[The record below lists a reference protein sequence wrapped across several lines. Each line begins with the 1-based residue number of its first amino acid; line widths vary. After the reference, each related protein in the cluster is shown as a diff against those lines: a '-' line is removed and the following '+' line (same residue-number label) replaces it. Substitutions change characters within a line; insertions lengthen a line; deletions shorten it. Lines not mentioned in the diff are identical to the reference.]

1 MPPLHRLSLVS
12 IDTKRERPPV
22 SDDES
27 DSEDDVPL
35 SQLILKVKGSPDSNE
50 PSSKKPRNTEIW
62 TKFQEFISDLKNKI
76 FVSPEDY
83 NYFNEESMKRILKEY
98 DQFKGMLD
106 DTQASEVL
114 EWIYQLGRKEFIR
127 MAHQNADLIKGQE
140 HAVLPRPASREWWI
154 RGEET
159 DPLLL
164 ERDENG
170 YVVVDLWHARVGHK
184 KVDLY
189 GEVTPKPMSFNGF
202 TKGQPTFF
210 MESKTYMMKHWDQ
223 IVSYVCPDADERQ
236 EDLQIYIKCG
246 RFKFKPLLW
255 FDDTSVEEVLKDVER
270 KQLLAKLIDS
280 NAANKNYDDNKSI
293 EDMDLEAWKKATYKS
308 AKEGLDNVLGPELRI
323 DNNCIGAG
331 DHVQE
336 VQAVEAVLKA
346 GFAGTLCV
354 DVSGPGAAFTAPHR
368 AGTSSG
374 NNDARAAEGTRSIV
388 LWDVPGTLEHDMT
401 DWIPVSDPCDP
412 DFLAA

>member
-12 IDTKRERPPV
+12 IDTKRKHPIV

-27 DSEDDVPL
+27 DPEDDVPL
-35 SQLILKVKGSPDSNE
+35 SQLIPKVKESPDSNE
-50 PSSKKPRNTEIW
+50 PSSKKPRNTEISM
-62 TKFQEFISDLKNKI
+62 KFQKFIDDLNTM
-76 FVSPEDY
+76 FVSPDDYESFDEKSMED
-83 NYFNEESMKRILKEY
+83 LLDEY
-98 DQFKGMLD
+98 DKFEGRLD
-106 DTQASEVL
+106 ETQASEVL
-114 EWIYQLGRKEFIR
+114 IWIYQLGRKEFIR

-170 YVVVDLWHARVGHK
+170 YVVVDLWHARVGHE

-189 GEVTPKPMSFNGF
+189 GKVTPKPMSFNGF
-202 TKGQPTFF
+202 TKGHPTFF
-210 MESKTYMMKHWDQ
+210 MESKTYMMKHWDE
-223 IVSYVCPDADERQ
+223 IVNYVCPDADEQQ

-255 FDDTSVEEVLKDVER
+255 FDDTNVEEVLKDVER

-280 NAANKNYDDNKSI
+280 NAANKNYGDNKSI
-293 EDMDLEAWKKATYKS
+293 EDMDLEAWEKATYKS
-308 AKEGLDNVLGPELRI
+308 AKKGLDNLLGPELRI

-331 DHVQE
+331 NGPQE
-336 VQAVEAVLKA
+336 EQAVEAVLKA

-354 DVSGPGAAFTAPHR
+354 DLSGAAAALTAPHR
-368 AGTSSG
+368 AETSSK

-388 LWDVPGTLEHDMT
+388 LWDVPGTLQHEMT
-401 DWIPVSDPCDP
+401 GWIQVSDPCDP
-412 DFLAA
+412 DLLAA